1 MKKIAL
7 AAALAATTVAMAD
20 VKIGTVDMFVLVRN
34 HASYEPNEKLLNDTE
49 KDYAKKI
56 DRLKAGLEETQEE
69 YKKLTE
75 QYRNPMLA
83 QSAKDKL
90 EKQIV
95 DLQNKLLAGQ
105 QTIRNEMMRTQQDLQ
120 GLERRLLK
128 ATTEDLHNRIDAFAE
143 QEGYDLIL
151 DVSAA
156 PFAKKSLDVTPEILK
171 AMGVD
176 PEKAKGPKESADEG
190 KRARLPARRDA
201 GRRRCRAVCLR
212 RT

>member
-1 MKKIAL
+1 MP
-7 AAALAATTVAMAD
+7 
-20 VKIGTVDMFVLVRN
+20 
-34 HASYEPNEKLLNDTE
+34 S
-49 KDYAKKI
+49 
-56 DRLKAGLEETQEE
+56 
-69 YKKLTE
+69 
-75 QYRNPMLA
+75 

-176 PEKAKGPKESADEG
+176 PEKAKGPKESTDEG
-190 KRARLPARRDA
+190 K
-201 GRRRCRAVCLR
+201 
-212 RT
+212 

>member
-20 VKIGTVDMFVLVRN
+20 IKVGTVDMFVLVRN

-143 QEGYDLIL
+143 HEGYDLIL

-176 PEKAKGPKESADEG
+176 PEKAKGPKESTDEG
-190 KRARLPARRDA
+190 K
-201 GRRRCRAVCLR
+201 
-212 RT
+212 